1 MSTTKILMLALY
13 RSLGEEA
20 HPVRL
25 ASVSDLSSFNYFTRG
40 SIQEHL
46 NFAARTVIQRT
57 KGGTRQS
64 VGLTENPFLVH
75 TYVRFYGLAG
85 IVVTQKDYA
94 VRVAYS
100 LINKMMTDYEQFHAQ
115 AWKKATSDSA
125 DEPEFMKKD
134 ILLYQN
140 PAEADKLTQIQKNL
154 DDITQ
159 IMHKNIEEVLNRGET
174 LDNLMDRSE
183 DLSATSLTFYK
194 QAKKQNSCC
203 KAY

>member
-1 MSTTKILMLALY
+1 MSTTKILMMALY
-13 RSLGEEA
+13 RSKGAEA

-25 ASVSDLSSFNYFTRG
+25 ASVSDLSAFNYFTRG

-46 NFAARTVIQRT
+46 TFAARTVIQRT
-57 KGGTRQS
+57 KPGTRQT

-75 TYVRFYGLAG
+75 TYVRYDGLAG
-85 IVVTQKDYA
+85 VVVTQKDYA

-100 LINKMMTDYEQFHAQ
+100 LLNKMMTDYEERYAQ
-115 AWKKATSDSA
+115 AWKQASA
-125 DEPEFMKKD
+125 DGSEEPDFMKRD
-134 ILLYQN
+134 IQLYQN

-154 DDITQ
+154 DDIKD

-174 LDNLMDRSE
+174 LDALMDRSE

-194 QAKKQNSCC
+194 QAKKQNQCC